1 MTRDLDWF
9 PGLPDKWRQMPLK
22 AVCDYRVSNV
32 DKVPSED
39 ELPVRLCNYTDVYH
53 NEFITLDMALMETT
67 ATKGEIERFSLAVSD
82 VVITKDSEAWNDI
95 GVPAVIAE
103 TAADLVCGYHL
114 AMLRPVP
121 EILDGRYLFR
131 CLQARPMQFQF
142 ERSASGVTR
151 YGLGLDAIGRLYLP
165 IPPLPRQRA
174 IAAYLDRETAKIDA
188 MIAAK
193 ERLLALLAEKRRA
206 LITHA
211 VTRGLNESVPM
222 KDSGVEWLG
231 EIPEHWSADRL
242 KFHMVGIE
250 QGWSPQCLN
259 MPADEDEWGV
269 LKAGCVNGMEFDPN
283 QNKTLPPDLDPKPEL
298 EVKAG
303 DVLMSRSN
311 TVQLLGST
319 ALVGDVRPQLILC
332 DKLYRLRLDEQTIHK
347 PYLVYLLRSPMGR
360 FEFERDATG
369 ASNSMQNIGQDSVKN
384 VWLPIPP
391 LREQVRIAD
400 FIRGEAARL
409 DAISMSSQGT
419 VNLLKERRSALVAAA
434 VTGQIDVEDA
444 A

>member
-9 PGLPDKWRQMPLK
+9 PELPSVWRQMPLK

-32 DKVPSED
+32 DKVPSEN

-53 NEFITLDMALMETT
+53 NEFITLDMELMETT
-67 ATKGEIERFSLAVSD
+67 ATGAEIERFGLDVSD

-103 TAADLVCGYHL
+103 TAPNLVCGYHL

-193 ERLLALLAEKRRA
+193 ERLLTLLAEKRRA

-211 VTRGLNESVPM
+211 VTRGLDPDAPM

-231 EIPEHWSADRL
+231 EIPEHWTLTRL
-242 KFHMVGIE
+242 KFLAEIRGGVTLGKSYGIKPLIEVPYLRVANVQVGR
-250 QGWSPQCLN
+250 
-259 MPADEDEWGV
+259 
-269 LKAGCVNGMEFDPN
+269 VN
-283 QNKTLPPDLDPKPEL
+283 LD
-298 EVKAG
+298 EVKNISVPSEER
-303 DVLMSRSN
+303 DR
-311 TVQLLGST
+311 
-319 ALVGDVRPQLILC
+319 
-332 DKLYRLRLDEQTIHK
+332 
-347 PYLVYLLRSPMGR
+347 YLLRAGDLLMTEGGDIDKLGR
-360 FEFERDATG
+360 GCVWREQIAPCIHQNHVFAVRPHDVDPEWLARWTDAEPSRAYFEITAKRSTNL
-369 ASNSMQNIGQDSVKN
+369 ASISGSNIGE
-384 VWLPIPP
+384 LPVLVPP
-391 LREQVRIAD
+391 GAETVQILSHIEHGMGQ
-400 FIRGEAARL
+400 L
-409 DAISMSSQGT
+409 DALSEHAGSTIQ
-419 VNLLKERRSALVAAA
+419 LLRERRSALIAAA
-434 VTGQIDVEDA
+434 VTGQVDVEDA